1 MQALRRSVIKSIT
14 GRYVYGL
21 VIALVVGLLS
31 WSSRCE
37 EAWGEGGNWDGT
49 CGERGREG
57 NDWRALEASSGCRLD
72 HRLSLRI

>member
-1 MQALRRSVIKSIT
+1 MFSLSARVCVCPWQLLSSAFVYMVSLMQALRRSVIKSIT

-37 EAWGEGGNWDGT
+37 EAWGEGGNW
-49 CGERGREG
+49 E
-57 NDWRALEASSGCRLD
+57 
-72 HRLSLRI
+72 